1 MTASISGVTCS
12 NEGRL
17 VVSPIVGDTFTLT
30 VDGDPTAGDWN
41 VEVTQP
47 GDPDVVWTAVEPTV
61 DVDGDALAGS
71 AQMQRADDP
80 TVTAALAFV
89 VDC

>member
-1 MTASISGVTCS
+1 M
-12 NEGRL
+12 
-17 VVSPIVGDTFTLT
+17 
-30 VDGDPTAGDWN
+30 
-41 VEVTQP
+41 
-47 GDPDVVWTAVEPTV
+47 WTAVEPTV